1 LFIDLSQRAGMRGI
15 QEWLGF
21 YLKAPLTRPDIKAV
35 NDLSLQ
41 LLKLENTLRFFAKEE
56 LINHL
61 GLTHYGV
68 DEE

>member
-1 LFIDLSQRAGMRGI
+1 MRGT

-21 YLKAPLTRPDIKAV
+21 YLKAPLTKPGIKPV

-41 LLKLENTLRFFAKEE
+41 LLKLENTLRFLSKEE

-61 GLTHYGV
+61 GLTHYGI